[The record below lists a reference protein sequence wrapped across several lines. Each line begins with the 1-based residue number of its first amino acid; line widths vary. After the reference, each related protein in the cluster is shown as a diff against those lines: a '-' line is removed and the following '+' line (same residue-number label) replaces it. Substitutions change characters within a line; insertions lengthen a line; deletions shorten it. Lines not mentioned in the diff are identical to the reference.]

1 MGSLLSWTAN
11 GVLFVLGCFLAAE
24 TVNEVIAS
32 TLLAPSPE
40 VSVSEPA
47 TAAIAARSWAD
58 RQAILDRNLFN
69 SSTLQPNVALSP
81 EEEELEKSKLPVQLL
96 GTFAASDPGL
106 SRATLRDKEANDTF
120 VVGVGDQI
128 KNKALVT
135 RIERRRVVLSENGV
149 SRELTLEDDKGPK
162 RARPVQTARARRP
175 PPQRARSRQ
184 TVSRREVQE
193 NVRNPASLLSQA
205 RVLPKFEDGEMVGLQ
220 VSGIKDGSLFDDL
233 GIQEGDVI
241 TEFNGIPID
250 SPDES
255 VKILQE
261 LSQAEEFNVSGTRKD
276 GTPFDVDP
284 IGVE

>member
-24 TVNEVIAS
+24 TVNEIIAS

-40 VSVSEPA
+40 VHVSAP
-47 TAAIAARSWAD
+47 TAAAVGTRNWAD

-69 SSTLQPNVALSP
+69 SSTLQASVDVA
-81 EEEELEKSKLPVQLL
+81 EAEEELEKSKLPVTLL

-135 RIERRRVVLSENGV
+135 RIERRRVVLSENGLP
-149 SRELTLEDDKGPK
+149 RELTLEDDGKPK
-162 RARPVQTARARRP
+162 ARPVRSARARPPRVRP
-175 PPQRARSRQ
+175 RQ
-184 TVSRREVQE
+184 TVTRNQVQQ
-193 NVRNPASLLSQA
+193 NLRNPASLLSQA
-205 RVLPKFEDGEMVGLQ
+205 RILPKFEDGEMVGLQ
-220 VSGIKDGSLFDDL
+220 VSGIKSGSLFEEL
-233 GIQEGDVI
+233 GMQDGDVI

-261 LSQAEEFNVSGTRKD
+261 LSEADELNVAGYSKD
-276 GTPFDVDP
+276 GTEWNKDLNVD
-284 IGVE
+284 E